1 MKRLFQNNPLHITT
15 SVFLFWKGIV
25 PLLIITL
32 LAIELSQPHL
42 RLPWTWTYV
51 ELLLSTGFGAP
62 LFLMFT
68 NGFIDNDTATIVFI
82 VVIFTLII
90 AFLVFCVLFAINRSC
105 SNAGSIGLFIL
116 CVLDLPTNFIVID
129 YLCEEWWSYLVF
141 IVFNIAILISL
152 VILRRSRQ
160 GARTWLNKM
169 PDSI

>member
-1 MKRLFQNNPLHITT
+1 MKRLFQNSPLHITT
-15 SVFLFWKGIV
+15 SVLLFWKGIV
-25 PLLIITL
+25 PLLILMFI
-32 LAIELSQPHL
+32 AIELSPPHSSL
-42 RLPWTWTYV
+42 LSDTHF
-51 ELLLSTGFGAP
+51 ELLLSTGYFTP
-62 LFLMFT
+62 WFLIMVL
-68 NGFIDNDTATIVFI
+68 GGSSE
-82 VVIFTLII
+82 TLIASIIFIGVTLIMFI

-116 CVLDLPTNFIVID
+116 CILDLPINFIIIHD
-129 YLCEEWWSYLVF
+129 ICEEWWPSLVF

>member
-1 MKRLFQNNPLHITT
+1 MKKIFQSKPLHITT

-32 LAIELSQPHL
+32 IVIELSPPHSSL
-42 RLPWTWTYV
+42 ISQTYA
-51 ELLLSTGFGAP
+51 ELLLSTGFGTP
-62 LFLMFT
+62 LYLMLIG
-68 NGFIDNDTATIVFI
+68 GFVGNDTATIVFI
-82 VVIFTLII
+82 VVVFTLII

-116 CVLDLPTNFIVID
+116 CILDLPINFSIIR
-129 YLCEEWWSYLVF
+129 YICEEWWSYLVF

-160 GARTWLNKM
+160 GARTRLNKM